1 LSQTTES
8 CVMSDADDPE
18 GIFKSG
24 WGLAAVVVVAIHAG
38 CVAVALRIMAP
49 DDVEVVTGA
58 MAIEIGVEWTSPPIE
73 RIDLPPGPEADAS
86 AASPAVVEQKAVVE
100 QTDLPKAV
108 PTETDDP
115 DRLVT
120 PADVKK
126 PNDDDP
132 KMTTAQAIPS
142 VESVE
147 SEATTAPSAESAA
160 EGPRSLSPATG
171 PGESMRRERLTWQR
185 ELAAHLGKHKRYPN
199 DRASQ
204 SVEIVLGF
212 ALYRTGRVLSV
223 AVVRGSGDRSFD
235 DAALAMMRRADP
247 VPPPPP
253 RIADSGLSFT
263 LPIIFRA
270 KAAN

>member
-1 LSQTTES
+1 
-8 CVMSDADDPE
+8 MSDVDDP
-18 GIFKSG
+18 GSIFKSG
-24 WGLAAVVVVAIHAG
+24 WGLAAAGAVAIHLG
-38 CVAVALRIMAP
+38 CVAAALGFMAP

-58 MAIEIGVEWTSPPIE
+58 LAIEIGVEWTSPPIE
-73 RIDLPPGPEADAS
+73 HIDLPPGPEADAS
-86 AASPAVVEQKAVVE
+86 AASPAVVEQKVVVE

-120 PADVKK
+120 PSDVKK

-132 KMTTAQAIPS
+132 KITTAQAIPS

-160 EGPRSLSPATG
+160 EGPRSLSPAIG
-171 PGESMRRERLTWQR
+171 PGESTRRERLTWQK
-185 ELAAHLGKHKRYPN
+185 ELAAHLDRHKRYPN

-204 SVEIVLGF
+204 AAEIVLGF
-212 ALYRTGRVLSV
+212 ELDPSGRVLSV
-223 AVVRGSGDRSFD
+223 RVVRSSGDRSFD

-247 VPPPPP
+247 VPAPPP
-253 RIADSGLSFT
+253 RVADSGLSFT
-263 LPIIFRA
+263 LPIAFRA
-270 KAAN
+270 KAKN

>member
-1 LSQTTES
+1 MLDVE
-8 CVMSDADDPE
+8 DLK
-18 GIFKSG
+18 GISKVG
-24 WGLAAVVVVAIHAG
+24 WSLAAIGAIAFHAG
-38 CVAVALRIMAP
+38 CVALALGVMAP
-49 DDVEVVTGA
+49 DELEDATGTL
-58 MAIEIGVEWTSPPIE
+58 AIEIGVEWTSPPIE
-73 RIDLPPGPEADAS
+73 HIDLPPGPEADAS
-86 AASPAVVEQKAVVE
+86 TASPAVVEQKVAVE

-108 PTETDDP
+108 PTETEDP

-120 PADVKK
+120 PTDVKT

-132 KMTTAQAIPS
+132 KITTAQAIPL

-147 SEATTAPSAESAA
+147 SEATTAPTTEAA
-160 EGPRSLSPATG
+160 PDGPRSLAPAIG

-185 ELAAHLGKHKRYPN
+185 ELAAHLDRHKRYPN
-199 DRASQ
+199 DRASR

-212 ALYRTGRVLSV
+212 ALDRVGRVLSV
-223 AVVRGSGDRSFD
+223 NIVHGSGDQAFD

-247 VPPPPP
+247 VPAPPP
-253 RIADSGLSFT
+253 RVADSGLTFT